1 MSNCNN
7 ERKRL
12 QGGIV
17 YMEGLKG
24 KNAILTGSNRGI
36 GKKTLEALAEN
47 GVNVWA
53 CARQKNQEFEEHLKV
68 LEEKY
73 QVWLKPVYFDLS
85 EEAAIQQGIKG
96 ILKEKCAV
104 DILINN
110 AGIPF
115 GGVFQMTSM
124 KKLKEVFEINY
135 FSQIFIMQLVS
146 RYMMRQKKGSIINM
160 TSVGGIEIN
169 EGYLAYGSSKAALI
183 WATQCLAKEMGPY
196 DIRVNAIAPGLTQT
210 SMGNYKSPDE
220 LEKVINRTALRR
232 MAEPEEIAQAVL
244 YLASDQSA
252 FVTGHILR
260 IDGGRL

>member
-1 MSNCNN
+1 
-7 ERKRL
+7 
-12 QGGIV
+12 
-17 YMEGLKG
+17 MEGLRG

-36 GKKTLEALAEN
+36 GKAILEALAQN

-53 CARQKNQEFEEHLKV
+53 CARQENEEFEAYVKE
-68 LEEKY
+68 LEKTY
-73 QVWLKPVYFDLS
+73 QVWIKLVYFDLT
-85 EEAAIQQGIKG
+85 EETEIQEGIKS
-96 ILKEKCAV
+96 ILKEKNTV

-115 GGVFQMTSM
+115 GGLFQMTSM
-124 KKLKEVFEINY
+124 KKLKEVFEVNY
-135 FSQIFIMQLVS
+135 FAQIHIMQLVS

-160 TSVGGIEIN
+160 ASVGGIEVN

-183 WATQCLAKEMGPY
+183 WATKCLAKEIGPY
-196 DIRVNAIAPGLTQT
+196 HIRVNAVAPGLTET
-210 SMGNYKSPDE
+210 NMGNYKSQDE
-220 LEKVINRTALRR
+220 LEKVIERTALRR

-252 FVTGHILR
+252 FVTGDILR